1 MSFVAHPSLELLE
14 DLRRVHHSKCFAC
27 ASDVFRLEFTVIP
40 DGGLEAIRAFGDGCC
55 SYDGLVHG
63 GLLSLCI
70 DEAMTCNLMAHGVV
84 GVTGRLNLRYLH
96 PVRPDVPTVIRTRLC
111 SANPPLFEMEASIL
125 QHEAVLVRANAKFMS
140 RSGGERR
147 PASGSSGL
155 TAPLSCAAVETSLTS
170 RTNPFS

>member
-1 MSFVAHPSLELLE
+1 MNFVVHPSLELLE
-14 DLRRVHHSKCFAC
+14 KLRRLHHSKCFAC

-84 GVTGRLNLRYLH
+84 AVTGRLNLRYLH
-96 PVRPDVPTVIRTRLC
+96 PVQPGVPAVIRSRLC
-111 SANPPLFEMEASIL
+111 SANAPLFEMEASIW
-125 QHEAVLVRANAKFMS
+125 QDEAVLVRGSAKFMI

-147 PASGSSGL
+147 SACGSSGL
-155 TAPLSCAAVETSLTS
+155 TASLSCDAIEHAPKS
-170 RTNPFS
+170 RSGL